1 MLPNIPWEETGVG
14 GISLSSERW
23 VSAQKDFIYE
33 IMNLENFPR
42 YVKLS
47 LREGSETVLGHAGTG
62 LPSKCYLYHTQEWE
76 IRKTL
81 TYLFDDLGLSQCHN
95 LAYLM
100 AKSMP

>member
-33 IMNLENFPR
+33 IMYLENFPR

-47 LREGSETVLGHAGTG
+47 LREGSETVLGHGRNWLSKQM
-62 LPSKCYLYHTQEWE
+62 LPVSHSGVA
-76 IRKTL
+76 
-81 TYLFDDLGLSQCHN
+81 D
-95 LAYLM
+95 
-100 AKSMP
+100 